1 MARCLL
7 KHDVSRHLAALQ
19 PAMMAR
25 SQCHQSLHLQAMICC
40 IIGSS
45 LVSGSLAAQP
55 HTRRAL
61 IDNGIAFI
69 GGFGS
74 DDSDSTPAPIVR
86 PAVSPASSRQQTAA
100 VAPTP
105 AASRVQTPAVAPSPA
120 MLSMPAWA
128 KQFPPSV
135 YGTVDSAAFSISN
148 SSAALAPSSGVPTAA
163 LPPIQLPSR
172 AVPPEALQRASP
184 TPAANVSFA
193 IG

>member
-1 MARCLL
+1 M
-7 KHDVSRHLAALQ
+7 
-19 PAMMAR
+19 
-25 SQCHQSLHLQAMICC
+25 CC
-40 IIGSS
+40 IISSS
-45 LVSGSLAAQP
+45 LVSTSAAAQP

-74 DDSDSTPAPIVR
+74 DDSDSTPAPVLR
-86 PAVSPASSRQQTAA
+86 SAVSPANSRQQTAA
-100 VAPTP
+100 VAPRP
-105 AASRVQTPAVAPSPA
+105 AASRLQIPAVAPTPASSRLQTPAVAPGPA
-120 MLSMPAWA
+120 MPSMPAWA

-148 SSAALAPSSGVPTAA
+148 SSAAIAPSSGVHTAA
-163 LPPIQLPSR
+163 LPPIQLPSK